1 MSRLIY
7 CAHAL
12 IDHTDEPDWVGKL
25 AANPFVLKEGW
36 VCYRPSLGF
45 MENAKVSGMLPFLE
59 AVPKITVEQAAHLRL
74 DGQLFEP
81 LQRVQ
86 SRLVV
91 ADHGPFLDVAWK
103 RLYALVRA
111 DICLVDLNVPDHGCA
126 AQEAMTA
133 YLAGI
138 PVVGVAHRFIVSPT
152 MAEKLE
158 AVVFPRT
165 SDQLVRQVL
174 AFDHK
179 LTAAIRH
186 YRGEQQLRDLSGK
199 MAELQKSDGAEPDG
213 DDESAR

>member
-1 MSRLIY
+1 MSYLIY

-12 IDHTDEPDWVGKL
+12 IDHTVEPDWVGKL
-25 AANPFVLKEGW
+25 ADNPIVQQEGW

-45 MENAKVSGMLPFLE
+45 IENARANGMLTALGRPLKLT
-59 AVPKITVEQAAHLRL
+59 AGQLTAMRL
-74 DGQLFEP
+74 DLQLAEP
-81 LQRVQ
+81 V
-86 SRLVV
+86 SKVHERLTV

-103 RLYALVRA
+103 RLYALLRA

-165 SDQLVRQVL
+165 SDQIVRQVM
-174 AFDHK
+174 AFDRK
-179 LTAAIRH
+179 VTAAIRQC
-186 YRGEQQLRDLSGK
+186 RIEEQMRELDGK
-199 MAELQKSDGAEPDG
+199 LTELKADGADPDG
-213 DDESAR
+213 HDESAR